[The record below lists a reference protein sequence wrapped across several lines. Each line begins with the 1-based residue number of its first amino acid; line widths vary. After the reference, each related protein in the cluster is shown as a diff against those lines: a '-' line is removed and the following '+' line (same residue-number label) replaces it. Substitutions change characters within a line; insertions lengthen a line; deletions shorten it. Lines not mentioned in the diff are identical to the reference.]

1 MGANIDYDATRIIFN
16 DSIMKKFL
24 TRHSCTR
31 IFPVFLMIF
40 SLTLFSCGKRDQ
52 SRDVSGEV
60 EEAVPVIEEVE
71 NQVEE
76 EESVSTETWHL
87 YETDYYTIKY
97 PDGFEPAEYKKL
109 TTFNP
114 RDYTGGAFFWTVNIF
129 QNRKDTMENLI
140 TGMGAQYAKDRN
152 VERDDIKIDQLP
164 ALRVLITTE
173 RDADFYYEAVLVET
187 DENVYFISNT
197 QKKDPAFTAFYGSF
211 RLK

>member
-1 MGANIDYDATRIIFN
+1 MDKDLDYHSVRIIFN
-16 DSIMKKFL
+16 NSNMKKFL
-24 TRHSCTR
+24 
-31 IFPVFLMIF
+31 VLAFLLIL
-40 SLTLFSCGKRDQ
+40 SIGLFVYNKLDLGV
-52 SRDVSGEV
+52 DVSKNT
-60 EEAVPVIEEVE
+60 EEPSAVIEEVE

-76 EESVSTETWHL
+76 EESVSTDTWHL

-152 VERDDIKIDQLP
+152 VERDDIKIDQLD

-173 RDADFYYEAVLVET
+173 RDAGFYYEAVLVET

-211 RLK
+211 RLKNP